1 MSGAMGNIREW
12 LSQVMCFLCLMT
24 VVLHVIPDTKLKK
37 YVRHFLGLLFL
48 LTVLEPLGKL
58 LGGEE
63 FLMNFEAESLKGLYQ
78 EYEEGKQGLEAVLP
92 DWDEEEYQR
101 ELEEKVQE
109 IYDTYHIPQQE
120 GHKNE

>member
-1 MSGAMGNIREW
+1 MGNIREW